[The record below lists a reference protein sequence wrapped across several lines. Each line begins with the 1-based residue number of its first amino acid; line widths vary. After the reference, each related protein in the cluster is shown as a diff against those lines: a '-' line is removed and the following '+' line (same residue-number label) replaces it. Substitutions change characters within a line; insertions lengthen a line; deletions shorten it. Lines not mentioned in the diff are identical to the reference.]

1 MRKTWKLMLAAAA
14 LIALGSLAQRPAA
27 AQSGG
32 TVGGS
37 QAQGMFGSR
46 DLGLSQ
52 GTVPGSSGR
61 ASGTGFGSGI
71 TAGQGGSAGGAT
83 GQRGAT
89 GFVGADSSDVVNLRS
104 QQGTTGAARRTS
116 TTQGLQNIF
125 QQFSQGNFNDQQ
137 RAQQSRA
144 QPNIRISLNLGF
156 QPAPA
161 SPARMEAFGQRLM
174 KLPGIRF
181 VGPVES
187 ELVGRTAVLRGTV
200 VSEADRE
207 LAEALALMEPDVR
220 DVRNEL
226 VVDPSAAT
234 AEELPPASATP
245 Q

>member
-1 MRKTWKLMLAAAA
+1 MRKSWKM
-14 LIALGSLAQRPAA
+14 IVALGAVLAGSVLLAPAA
-27 AQSGG
+27 SAQSGG

-37 QAQGMFGSR
+37 QTQGMFGSR
-46 DLGLSQ
+46 SLGLSQ

-71 TAGQGGSAGGAT
+71 TTGQGSSAGGTT
-83 GQRGAT
+83 GQRSAT
-89 GFVGADSSDVVNLRS
+89 GFVGADSSDAVNLRS
-104 QQGTTGAARRTS
+104 AQQAGGAATRRTS
-116 TTQGLQNIF
+116 TAQGLQNIF
-125 QQFSQGNFNDQQ
+125 QQFSQGNFNTQQ

-144 QPNIRISLNLGF
+144 QPNIRISLNMGF
-156 QPAPA
+156 EPAPA
-161 SPARMEAFGQRLM
+161 SPAQMEAFSQRLLR
-174 KLPGIRF
+174 LPGIRF

-200 VSEADRE
+200 ASQADRE

-245 Q
+245 

>member
-1 MRKTWKLMLAAAA
+1 MRKSWKMIVALAAILA
-14 LIALGSLAQRPAA
+14 GSVLLAPAA
-27 AQSGG
+27 SAQSGG

-71 TAGQGGSAGGAT
+71 TTGQGGSSGGTT

-89 GFVGADSSDVVNLRS
+89 GFVGADTADAVNLRS
-104 QQGTTGAARRTS
+104 QQGTTGTRRTS
-116 TTQGLQNIF
+116 TAQGLQNIF
-125 QQFSQGNFNDQQ
+125 QQFSQGNFNNQ
-137 RAQQSRA
+137 QQSQQNRA
-144 QPNIRISLNLGF
+144 QPNIRITLNMGF
-156 QPAPA
+156 QPAAAAPGQ
-161 SPARMEAFGQRLM
+161 MEAFSQRLQ

-200 VSEADRE
+200 ASEADRE

-245 Q
+245 